1 MLEFVTHVEAM
12 TLLHEFSYD
21 FKRDKLEYTD
31 TKTIADKVHV
41 LC

>member
-12 TLLHEFSYD
+12 TLLHEFYD